1 MRRMLEVGPATA
13 QRLPAVG
20 VTLLCPACAA
30 LESPKV
36 RTCPV
41 CAAIFCEH
49 EGRQGVT
56 RTEGKPWRKDWVCGD
71 AFRCAQRHGQR
82 VIE

>member
-1 MRRMLEVGPATA
+1 MRRVLEVGPATA
-13 QRLPAVG
+13 QCLPTVG

-41 CAAIFCEH
+41 CAAAFCEH
-49 EGRQGVT
+49 EGRQGVI

-71 AFRCAQRHGQR
+71 WAACAMRMGKK
-82 VIE
+82 VIA